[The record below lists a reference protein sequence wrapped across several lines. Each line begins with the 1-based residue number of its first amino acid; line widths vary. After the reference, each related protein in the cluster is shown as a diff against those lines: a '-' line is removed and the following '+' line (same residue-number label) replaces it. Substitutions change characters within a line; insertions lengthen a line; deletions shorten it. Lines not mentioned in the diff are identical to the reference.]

1 MGAPW
6 NNFSRRNVGRCSSV
20 HPQNEIMSRNRRV
33 RKNDPETELLEAIKQ
48 GINIL
53 DYIKD
58 ERDIDFVTNAI
69 IIEGIDEDTY
79 YEETAEI
86 VFKSILYYVLFT
98 EGETK
103 TLNRCK
109 EIAKYDMDG
118 TDGINKIRDMVAKE
132 ERANVLFKPVEIAS
146 EKTAKTVFEKLNER
160 LSKI

>member
-1 MGAPW
+1 MNINGKIISTKA
-6 NNFSRRNVGRCSSV
+6 
-20 HPQNEIMSRNRRV
+20 
-33 RKNDPETELLEAIKQ
+33 ELLEAIKQ

-109 EIAKYDMDG
+109 EIAKYGMDG

-146 EKTAKTVFEKLNER
+146 EKTVKVVFEKLNER

>member
-1 MGAPW
+1 M
-6 NNFSRRNVGRCSSV
+6 NI
-20 HPQNEIMSRNRRV
+20 NEKVIST
-33 RKNDPETELLEAIKQ
+33 KTELLDIIKQ
-48 GINIL
+48 GVNIL
-53 DYIKD
+53 DYVKD

-98 EGETK
+98 EGEIK
-103 TLNRCK
+103 TLERCR
-109 EIAKYDMDG
+109 EIAKYGMNDI
-118 TDGINKIRDMVAKE
+118 DGINKIKNMVSKE

-146 EKTAKTVFEKLNER
+146 EKTQKAVFEKLNER

>member
-1 MGAPW
+1 MK
-6 NNFSRRNVGRCSSV
+6 V
-20 HPQNEIMSRNRRV
+20 NEKIIST
-33 RKNDPETELLEAIKQ
+33 KTELLETIKQ
-48 GINIL
+48 GVNIL

-69 IIEGIDEDTY
+69 VIEKNDEDSY

-98 EGETK
+98 EGEIK
-103 TLNRCK
+103 TLERCR
-109 EIAKYDMDG
+109 EIAKYGMNDI
-118 TDGINKIRDMVAKE
+118 DGINKIKNMVSKE

-146 EKTAKTVFEKLNER
+146 EKTLKAVFEKLNER

>member
-1 MGAPW
+1 MNINGKSI
-6 NNFSRRNVGRCSSV
+6 FTKS
-20 HPQNEIMSRNRRV
+20 
-33 RKNDPETELLEAIKQ
+33 ELLEIIKQ

-58 ERDIDFVTNAI
+58 EKDIDFLTNAI

-109 EIAKYDMDG
+109 EIAKYGIDA

-146 EKTAKTVFEKLNER
+146 EKTAKAVFEKLNER

>member
-1 MGAPW
+1 MNINGKIISTKA
-6 NNFSRRNVGRCSSV
+6 
-20 HPQNEIMSRNRRV
+20 
-33 RKNDPETELLEAIKQ
+33 ELLEAIKQ

-109 EIAKYDMDG
+109 EIAKYDMDV

-146 EKTAKTVFEKLNER
+146 EKTVKVVFEKLNER

>member
-1 MGAPW
+1 M
-6 NNFSRRNVGRCSSV
+6 NV
-20 HPQNEIMSRNRRV
+20 NEKIIST
-33 RKNDPETELLEAIKQ
+33 KAELLETIKQ
-48 GINIL
+48 GVNIL

-69 IIEGIDEDTY
+69 VIEKNDEDSY

-98 EGETK
+98 EGEIK
-103 TLNRCK
+103 ILERCS
-109 EIAKYDMDG
+109 EIAKYGMNG
-118 TDGINKIRDMVAKE
+118 VDGINKIKNMVSKE

-146 EKTAKTVFEKLNER
+146 EKTQKAVFEKVNER

>member
-1 MGAPW
+1 MK
-6 NNFSRRNVGRCSSV
+6 V
-20 HPQNEIMSRNRRV
+20 NEKIIST
-33 RKNDPETELLEAIKQ
+33 KTELLETIKQ
-48 GINIL
+48 GVNIL

-69 IIEGIDEDTY
+69 VIEKNDEDSY

-98 EGETK
+98 DGEIK
-103 TLNRCK
+103 TLERCR
-109 EIAKYDMDG
+109 EIAKYGMNDI
-118 TDGINKIRDMVAKE
+118 DGINKIKNMVSKE

-146 EKTAKTVFEKLNER
+146 EKTQKAVFEKLNER

>member
-1 MGAPW
+1 MNINGKIISTKA
-6 NNFSRRNVGRCSSV
+6 
-20 HPQNEIMSRNRRV
+20 
-33 RKNDPETELLEAIKQ
+33 ELLEAIKQ

-58 ERDIDFVTNAI
+58 EREIDFVTNAI

-86 VFKSILYYVLFT
+86 VFKSILYYVLFVD
-98 EGETK
+98 GETK

-109 EIAKYDMDG
+109 EIAKYGMDG

-146 EKTAKTVFEKLNER
+146 EKTAKAVFEKLNER

>member
-1 MGAPW
+1 MNINGKIISTKA
-6 NNFSRRNVGRCSSV
+6 
-20 HPQNEIMSRNRRV
+20 
-33 RKNDPETELLEAIKQ
+33 ELLETIKQ

-86 VFKSILYYVLFT
+86 VFKSILYYVLFVD
-98 EGETK
+98 GETK

-109 EIAKYDMDG
+109 EIAKYGMDG

-146 EKTAKTVFEKLNER
+146 ERTAKAVFEKLNER

>member
-1 MGAPW
+1 MNINGKIIFTKA
-6 NNFSRRNVGRCSSV
+6 
-20 HPQNEIMSRNRRV
+20 
-33 RKNDPETELLEAIKQ
+33 ELLEAIKQ

-103 TLNRCK
+103 TLNKCK
-109 EIAKYDMDG
+109 EIAKYGMDG

-132 ERANVLFKPVEIAS
+132 ERASVLFKPVEIAS
-146 EKTAKTVFEKLNER
+146 ERTAKTVFEKLNER

>member
-1 MGAPW
+1 M
-6 NNFSRRNVGRCSSV
+6 NV
-20 HPQNEIMSRNRRV
+20 NEKIIST
-33 RKNDPETELLEAIKQ
+33 KTELLETIKQ
-48 GINIL
+48 GVNIL

-69 IIEGIDEDTY
+69 VIEKNDEDSY

-98 EGETK
+98 EGEIK
-103 TLNRCK
+103 TLERCR
-109 EIAKYDMDG
+109 EIAKYGMNDI
-118 TDGINKIRDMVAKE
+118 DGINKIKNMVSKE

-146 EKTAKTVFEKLNER
+146 EKTQKAVFEKLNER

>member
-1 MGAPW
+1 MNINGKIISTKA
-6 NNFSRRNVGRCSSV
+6 
-20 HPQNEIMSRNRRV
+20 
-33 RKNDPETELLEAIKQ
+33 ELLEAIKQ

-160 LSKI
+160 LPKI

>member
-1 MGAPW
+1 M
-6 NNFSRRNVGRCSSV
+6 NVNGKIIST
-20 HPQNEIMSRNRRV
+20 
-33 RKNDPETELLEAIKQ
+33 KTELLETINQ

-69 IIEGIDEDTY
+69 IIEKNDEDLY

-86 VFKSILYYVLFT
+86 VFKSILYYILFT
-98 EGETK
+98 DGETK

-109 EIAKYDMDG
+109 EIDKYG
-118 TDGINKIRDMVAKE
+118 ITGIDGINKIRDTVAKE

-146 EKTAKTVFEKLNER
+146 ETKSKAVFEKLNER

>member
-1 MGAPW
+1 MNINGKIISTKA
-6 NNFSRRNVGRCSSV
+6 
-20 HPQNEIMSRNRRV
+20 
-33 RKNDPETELLEAIKQ
+33 ELLETIKQ

-58 ERDIDFVTNAI
+58 ERDIDFVTNVI

-109 EIAKYDMDG
+109 EIVKYGMDG
-118 TDGINKIRDMVAKE
+118 TDGFNKIRDMVGKE

-146 EKTAKTVFEKLNER
+146 ERTAKAVFEKLNER